1 MTKEP
6 EGPDLPLRQRKKQ
19 ETRRRIS
26 DVASALFLERG
37 FDNVTVVETAKAADV
52 STMTV
57 FNYFPRKE
65 DLFLDRI
72 PEAIELFTGAV
83 RDRRDD
89 ETPLTALRR
98 VTLELIDQGHPLT
111 IAQERFL
118 PFWRVVGDSP
128 ALRARGREALE
139 ELETALAATI
149 AETTDG
155 GAHDLRPRLTAALAV
170 AAYRTV
176 ATASLAGLVAGE
188 PEHTVL
194 EDHRALVYRTFDALE
209 RALPDAT

>member
-1 MTKEP
+1 MTTEP
-6 EGPDLPLRQRKKQ
+6 EGPELSLRQRKKQ

-26 DVASALFLERG
+26 DAASALFLERG

-98 VTLELIDQGHPLT
+98 VTLELIDRGHPLT
-111 IAQERFL
+111 VAQERFL

-155 GAHDLRPRLTAALAV
+155 GAHDVRPRLTAALAV

-176 ATASLAGLVAGE
+176 ATNSLARLVAGA

-194 EDHRALVYRTFDALE
+194 KDHRALVHRTFDALE
-209 RALPDAT
+209 RALPEAT

>member
-6 EGPDLPLRQRKKQ
+6 EGPELPLRQRKKQ

-26 DVASALFLERG
+26 DVASALFLEHG

-89 ETPLTALRR
+89 ETPLAALRR
-98 VTLELIDQGHPLT
+98 VTLELLDQGHPLT
-111 IAQERFL
+111 AVRERFL

-176 ATASLAGLVAGE
+176 ATASLARLVAGE

-194 EDHRALVYRTFDALE
+194 EDHRALVHRTFDALE
-209 RALPDAT
+209 RALPEAT